1 VALAADW
8 AAKVLEAALA
18 AVKGARALGLL
29 GYLALVLSTE

>member
-18 AVKGARALGLL
+18 AVKGARALGLA
-29 GYLALVLSTE
+29 YLALVFSTE